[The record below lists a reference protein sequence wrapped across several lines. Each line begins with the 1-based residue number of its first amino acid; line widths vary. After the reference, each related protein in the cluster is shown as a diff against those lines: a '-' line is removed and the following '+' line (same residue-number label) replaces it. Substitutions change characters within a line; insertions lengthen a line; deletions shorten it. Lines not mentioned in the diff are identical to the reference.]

1 MMKQNEAIQDN
12 IKGRKFVVLPNLM
25 HNEKV
30 RREKKFDVAI
40 RNVSLLCSQEL
51 IKSRRILMIAGGC
64 ISGILGL
71 QSTRVRSKNLSLSL
85 SLFSESSFHASSISQ
100 GLFFFFAIQMIISVM
115 QIFQMKFN
123 IKDFLV
129 VSVPNFFFRS
139 AISEALTFVLFWAL
153 FYALVW
159 IY

>member
-1 MMKQNEAIQDN
+1 M
-12 IKGRKFVVLPNLM
+12 VVLL
-25 HNEKV
+25 V
-30 RREKKFDVAI
+30 FLVYRVQVY
-40 RNVSLLCSQEL
+40 VSLFLDFGLARKQRNSQP
-51 IKSRRILMIAGGC
+51 
-64 ISGILGL
+64 
-71 QSTRVRSKNLSLSL
+71 
-85 SLFSESSFHASSISQ
+85 Q
-100 GLFFFFAIQMIISVM
+100 GLFFFFATQMIISMM

-123 IKDFLV
+123 IKEFLV

>member
-85 SLFSESSFHASSISQ
+85 SLCFPRVPIYVSRIVNIS
-100 GLFFFFAIQMIISVM
+100 GIILFLCYTNDYIRDANLSNEI
-115 QIFQMKFN
+115 
-123 IKDFLV
+123 
-129 VSVPNFFFRS
+129 
-139 AISEALTFVLFWAL
+139 
-153 FYALVW
+153 
-159 IY
+159 